1 MKKTVLILISF
12 LILLLLLLYTML
24 FTTPGNA
31 LLRPVIE
38 SKINKNSPLK
48 LTLATFVLRM
58 DSLKLLLTLD
68 KENAFAVEGVYSLF
82 AQSFDLDY
90 RLELTKLSRLSS
102 ISSRKLSGALRSDGK
117 VSGDLDLFKIKGKS
131 NLADSETDYAIIVKE
146 MKLDKAAI
154 KLSDLN
160 ITELLVMAGEKPY
173 AQGNIDLHVQLFDLT
188 QKDMRGSVL
197 LKLKEGRL
205 NAKTVHKEF
214 GVALAKT
221 GVQSQF
227 NANFQ
232 GDDLTYSL
240 NLDSELATLFSQGK
254 MQLGN
259 KAINA
264 SYTVDIKELSLLKS
278 IIKTPLRGPLFTQGQ
293 ISGNQN
299 HLIINGKSNIASS
312 QSSYDISLDEM
323 KLSRA
328 IIHVKD
334 GRLKKLLH
342 MASQSEFADAKI
354 NADIQLDDLSAQN
367 LKGEAVITLREGKFD
382 QKIMKKEFDITLPAT
397 RFELQSKTDL
407 SPENIHY
414 ALLLES
420 NLAHI
425 DSGGDIK
432 PKNMGTE
439 ARYSVN
445 IKELA
450 LLKPLTKAPLRG
462 PLATSGKISGDREEL
477 KISGTSDLA
486 ASKTRYTLTM
496 KDMSL
501 HSAQAAIADAE
512 LSKLLYLVG
521 KNDYARGKLALD
533 ADISSFTPLSAKI
546 KLSVL
551 EGLAHAKAIQKDF
564 DITLPYTKF
573 TFESDASIKKNR
585 LNAESR
591 LDSNLARLTLKKTD
605 IDLDTF
611 ALASDYVLFIPSLE
625 RLESIFER
633 KLYGPL
639 TLNGDV
645 KKDKKLF
652 ISAHSDLFMGQLD
665 AKLIDEQLNADFK
678 EIHAIAVLKMLGY
691 PEVMDAPINGSLS
704 YNTASKKGRLQSRF
718 EQATLVRSQLT
729 EMIRQFSNTDLSKE
743 RFNEGIL
750 NSDINKEIITSDLQ
764 MQSKNVSM
772 KSKKFILNSEK
783 ELIDARF
790 SLKVKQYPGDIIVKG
805 KINAPKVTLD
815 AKSMITPEIEEKVGK
830 EINRFLKKLF

>member
-1 MKKTVLILISF
+1 MKKTALIIIS
-12 LILLLLLLYTML
+12 LLLLLLLLLYTLL
-24 FTTPGNA
+24 FTAPGNA

-48 LTLATFVLRM
+48 VSLETFVLRT
-58 DSLKLLLTLD
+58 DRVKLLLTLD
-68 KENAFAVEGVYSLF
+68 EENSFAAEGVYSLF
-82 AQSFDLDY
+82 SQSFDLDY
-90 RLELTKLSRLSS
+90 RLGFTRLSRLSS
-102 ISSRKLSGALRSDGK
+102 ISKRRLSGALMSDGK

-131 NLADSETDYAIIVKE
+131 DLARSDTDYAIIVKE

-160 ITELLVMAGEKPY
+160 IAELLVMAGEKPY
-173 AQGNIDLHVQLFDLT
+173 AQGNIDLHLKLFDLT
-188 QKDMRGSVL
+188 ENDMRGSVL
-197 LKLKEGRL
+197 LKLKEARL

-221 GVQSQF
+221 GIQSQL
-227 NANFQ
+227 NASFQ
-232 GDDLTYSL
+232 GNDLTYSL

-254 MQLGN
+254 MQLQE
-259 KAINA
+259 KAVNA

-278 IIKTPLRGPLFTQGQ
+278 ITNTPLRGPLFTQGE

-299 HLIINGKSNIASS
+299 HLIIKGKSDIASS

-323 KLSRA
+323 KLSQA

-354 NADIQLDDLSAQN
+354 NANIQFDDLSAQN
-367 LKGEAVITLREGKFD
+367 LKGEAVITLSEGKFD

-397 RFELQSKTDL
+397 HFELQTKTGL

-414 ALLLES
+414 TLLLES
-420 NLAHI
+420 NLARI
-425 DSGGDIK
+425 DSSGDIK

-439 ARYSVN
+439 ARYNVN

-462 PLATSGKISGDREEL
+462 PIATSGKISGDREEL
-477 KISGTSDLA
+477 KISGTSNLA
-486 ASKTRYTLTM
+486 ASKTSYTLTM
-496 KDMSL
+496 KNMAL
-501 HSAQAAIADAE
+501 HSAQAAIAGAE

-521 KNDYARGKLALD
+521 KNDYAQGKLSLD
-533 ADISSFTPLSAKI
+533 ADISSFTPLSAKT
-546 KLSVL
+546 KLSVVQ
-551 EGLAHAKAIQKDF
+551 GQAQTKAIQKDF
-564 DITLPYTKF
+564 DITLPHTKF
-573 TFESDASIKKNR
+573 TFKSDATLKDNLLS
-585 LNAESR
+585 AESK
-591 LDSNLARLTLKKTD
+591 LDSNLATLTMKKTD
-605 IDLDTF
+605 LNLDTS
-611 ALASDYVLFIPSLE
+611 ALASDYLLFIPSLE
-625 RLESIFER
+625 RLESILGR

-652 ISAHSDLFMGQLD
+652 ISAHSDLFKGHFD

-678 EIHAIAVLKMLGY
+678 GIHAIAVLKMLGY

-704 YNTASKKGRLQSRF
+704 YNTASKKGRFQSRF
-718 EQATLVRSQLT
+718 EQATLVPSQFT
-729 EMIRQFSNTDLSKE
+729 KMIRQFSSTDLSKE
-743 RFNEGIL
+743 RFNEGML
-750 NSDINKEIITSDLQ
+750 NSDINKEIISSELQ
-764 MQSKNVSM
+764 MQSKNVTM
-772 KSKKFILNSEK
+772 KSKRFILNSEK

-805 KINAPKVTLD
+805 DINTPKVTLD